1 MHNKK
6 EIITDYKR
14 RMQEL
19 IDAAMRSRTHFSK
32 KIKKEAMSHLVR
44 IGVEEFEALELLEKL
59 NDYSLK
65 CSNCGSQHLI
75 VPNVETK

>member
-1 MHNKK
+1 MRKK
-6 EIITDYKR
+6 REIIIDYRK

-19 IDAAMRSRTHFSK
+19 VDAAMRTRTHFSK
-32 KIKKEAMSHLVR
+32 KIKKEAVSHLVR

-75 VPNVETK
+75 VPNAETK